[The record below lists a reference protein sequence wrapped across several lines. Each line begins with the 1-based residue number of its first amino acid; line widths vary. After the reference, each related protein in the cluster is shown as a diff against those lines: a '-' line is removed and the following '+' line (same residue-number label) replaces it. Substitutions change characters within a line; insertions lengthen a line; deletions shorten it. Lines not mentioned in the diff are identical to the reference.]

1 MIAFIKGKLV
11 QKTPTEVII
20 ETAGGLGYR
29 VHISLYTYNNLGN
42 QAEIQLLTHFLV
54 KEDNQQLFGFVDE
67 DERQIFELLISVS
80 GVGPSTARVLLSTL
94 SPGEVRQAIVA
105 ENIAV
110 LKSAKGIGP
119 KAAKRIVLELKDKV
133 LKGGGAQ
140 SAAIAQTL
148 TVDNAVREEALAA
161 LVALGFNKTQVQ
173 KALNRILK
181 STPNISDSGVLIKQA
196 LGQLSSS

>member
-1 MIAFIKGKLV
+1 MIVFIKGKLV
-11 QKTPTEVII
+11 QKTPTEVIV

-42 QAEIQLLTHFLV
+42 QTEVRLLTHFLV

-67 DERQIFELLISVS
+67 DERQIFEMLISVS

-94 SPGEVRQAIVA
+94 SPSEVRQAIVA
-105 ENIAV
+105 ENITV

-133 LKGGGAQ
+133 LKGGGTQ

-181 STPNISDSGVLIKQA
+181 STPNVSDSGVLIKQA

>member
-1 MIAFIKGKLV
+1 MIAYIKGKLT
-11 QKTPTEVII
+11 QKCPTDIII
-20 ETAGGLGYR
+20 ETANGIGY
-29 VHISLYTYNNLGN
+29 HIHITLNTYHKIAN
-42 QAEIQLLTHFLV
+42 QKEFKILTYFIV
-54 KEDNQQLFGFVDE
+54 KEDSQTLYGFAEE
-67 DERQIFELLISVS
+67 DERNIFGHLISVS

-94 SPGEVRQAIVA
+94 SSGEVRNAIVA

-133 LKGGGAQ
+133 LKDSGMQ
-140 SAAIAQTL
+140 SATISETL
-148 TVDNAVREEALAA
+148 TVDNTVREEALSA

-181 STPNISDSGVLIKQA
+181 VTPNIQDSGELIKQA
-196 LGQLSSS
+196 LGQLSS

>member
-20 ETAGGLGYR
+20 ETANGLGYR
-29 VHISLYTYNNLGN
+29 VHISLNTYNQLGT
-42 QAEIQLLTHFLV
+42 ATEVQLLTHFIV
-54 KEDNQQLFGFVDE
+54 KEDSQTLFGFVDE
-67 DERQIFELLISVS
+67 EERTAFELLLSVS

-94 SPGEVRQAIVA
+94 SPPELRQAIVS

-133 LKGGGAQ
+133 LQGSGTQ
-140 SAAIAQTL
+140 SAAIANTL
-148 TVDNAVREEALAA
+148 VVNNAVREEALAA

-181 STPNISDSGVLIKQA
+181 TTPNISDSGLLIKQA